1 MRNRYWVGIGASIVL
16 GLIFIVSGL
25 GKLPYQGEFLA
36 TILPRSFLTPLL
48 AHLVSRWLPAIE
60 VALGSLLIIG
70 IAAKIM
76 TSFSALLIVG
86 FIAHNSWGIYQ
97 GLGYEPCGCLGIL
110 DRFLQGKFSTINALY
125 MDIGMLALVLI
136 ILLCYPGKFF
146 AIHPWFLRRGKIAE

>member
-1 MRNRYWVGIGASIVL
+1 MRNRYWAGIGASIIL
-16 GLIFIVSGL
+16 GLILIVSGL
-25 GKLPYQGEFLA
+25 GKLPNQAEFLA
-36 TILPRSFLTPLL
+36 TILSKSFLPPLL

-60 VALGSLLIIG
+60 VALGSLLII
-70 IAAKIM
+70 
-76 TSFSALLIVG
+76 
-86 FIAHNSWGIYQ
+86 AHNSWVIYQ